1 MWEDIEGNI
10 DCIYTRESCD
20 APLHLNI
27 LFIPNS
33 HQRGHSPSFAIKV
46 YDMINCTEFSS
57 LNAIP

>member
-10 DCIYTRESCD
+10 DCIYTRELCD

-46 YDMINCTEFSS
+46 YDMINCTD
-57 LNAIP
+57 AIP